1 MKKTGY
7 LTVSHSRK
15 VMMLLLCAAVSA
27 GMIAGSVYGAAH
39 PQGLPVEL
47 HQCFLPGESGN
58 TFFAVARNTFFSSAL
73 FIAAAYL
80 AGLFAFGQPVGIALL
95 VYRGFGIGAAS
106 ASLYSS
112 EGVGAALKV
121 TLQLMPSA
129 LAFTGIAILAV
140 RELLRVSTAILH
152 LWSKGE
158 LRDEK
163 LIDLRLYSVKYAV
176 LLLLSAI
183 ISLADG
189 AVYIVCSGS
198 V

>member
-7 LTVSHSRK
+7 LTVSHSRRALT
-15 VMMLLLCAAVSA
+15 LLLCAAVSA

-39 PQGLPVEL
+39 PHGLPAVL
-47 HQCFLPGESGN
+47 HQFFLPGEYGTS
-58 TFFAVARNTFFSSAL
+58 FFAVARNTFLSSAL
-73 FIAAAYL
+73 FIATAYL
-80 AGLFAFGQPVGIALL
+80 AGLFAFGQPLGIALL
-95 VYRGFGIGAAS
+95 VYRGFGIGASS

-112 EGVGAALKV
+112 EGAGAALKV
-121 TLQLMPSA
+121 TLQLMPAA
-129 LAFTGIAILAV
+129 LAFTGVAILAV
-140 RELLRVSTAILH
+140 RELLRVSAAILR
-152 LWSKGE
+152 LWTIGE
-158 LRDEK
+158 LKDEK

>member
-7 LTVSHSRK
+7 LTASQSRR
-15 VMMLLLCAAVSA
+15 MPTLMLCAAVSA

-39 PQGLPVEL
+39 PHGLPLIL
-47 HQCFLPGESGN
+47 HQCFLPGESG
-58 TFFAVARNTFFSSAL
+58 TGFLTVTRNTFFSSAL

-80 AGLFAFGQPVGIALL
+80 AGLSALGQPVGIALL
-95 VYRGFGIGAAS
+95 IYRGFGIGASS

-112 EGVGAALKV
+112 EGAGAAFKV
-121 TLQLMPSA
+121 TLQLMPAA
-129 LAFTGIAILAV
+129 LALTGVAILAV
-140 RELLRVSTAILH
+140 RELLRTSTAVLR
-152 LWSKGE
+152 LWTAGE
-158 LRDEK
+158 LKDEK

-189 AVYIVCSGS
+189 AVYSAVSAS